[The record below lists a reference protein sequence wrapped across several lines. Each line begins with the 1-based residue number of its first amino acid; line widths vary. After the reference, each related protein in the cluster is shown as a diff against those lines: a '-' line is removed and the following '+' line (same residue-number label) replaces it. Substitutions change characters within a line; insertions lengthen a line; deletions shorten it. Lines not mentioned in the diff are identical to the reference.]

1 MAEPS
6 MDLQS
11 ALSALRRR
19 RLALLAAAL
28 VGALVGIGS
37 VLLWPPMYVSS
48 SLVLLPGSTADAG
61 QVGDLVKTEARIA
74 MSDAVLGRAA
84 KSLTPKMTLK
94 DLKESVEVSPATQRI
109 LEIQGRASDP
119 KRAEEVSSAVAK
131 ANVVYVSESATSVTA
146 LRRALMTA
154 REKELRA
161 SLQQV
166 EAQIQKTTAR
176 LRGESPRTSEG
187 KADARSLAELTAQQ
201 GSLVLQINA
210 VQGQTQAT
218 QPGGGAS
225 LLQSPSPAKRAGL
238 VSRYLG
244 AVLAGVLIGL
254 LAAAGVISLLAR
266 RDHRLRFRDD
276 IADAVGSP
284 VVASVHTRAPRSVAD
299 WIFLLRDHAPGAVEA
314 WAWRQALR
322 QLGSVEAAADGGDH
336 RGMGKRTYPRSIAV
350 ITMSADRQALAT
362 GPMLAAYAASAS
374 IRTHLVPAQR
384 DETAA
389 MLWAACASLEPDQ
402 GARPGLS
409 VGPEDHASTQADMTV
424 LVAVLD
430 RQEPVMLDLPTGC
443 VIVLA
448 VSAGHATAEEL
459 ARLAV
464 KIDDAGGRIQG
475 IVVTDPDSLDRTTG
489 RLLQPDRMQQLP
501 LPTRLTGAP
510 TPRSPRSTAP
520 TADGS
525 QG

>member
-1 MAEPS
+1 

-19 RLALLAAAL
+19 RLTLLVAAL
-28 VGALVGIGS
+28 VGSLVGIGS

-74 MSDAVLGRAA
+74 MSDPVLGRAA
-84 KSLTPKMTLK
+84 KRLTPKMPLK

-109 LEIQGRASDP
+109 LEIQGQASDP
-119 KRAEEVSSAVAK
+119 KRAEELSSAVAN
-131 ANVVYVSESATSVTA
+131 AYVVYVSESATSVTT
-146 LRRALMTA
+146 LRRTQMTA

-166 EAQIQKTTAR
+166 EAQIQNTTAR
-176 LRGESPRTSEG
+176 LRDESPQTRQG
-187 KADARSLAELTAQQ
+187 KADARALAELTAQQ

-210 VQGQTQAT
+210 VQGLAEAT

-225 LLQSPSPAKRAGL
+225 LLQSPSPAERAGL
-238 VSRYLG
+238 VSRYLA
-244 AVLAGVLIGL
+244 AVLVGMLIGL
-254 LAAAGVISLLAR
+254 LAAAGVTSLLAR

-322 QLGSVEAAADGGDH
+322 RLGSVETAAD
-336 RGMGKRTYPRSIAV
+336 RGNPRGKGKRNNPRSIAV

-389 MLWAACASLEPDQ
+389 MLWAACASLEDQ

-409 VGPEDHASTQADMTV
+409 VGPARASTKADLTV

-430 RQEPVMLDLPTGC
+430 RQEPVMLNLPTGC

-459 ARLAV
+459 ARLTV

-489 RLLQPDRMQQLP
+489 RRLQPDRMQQMP

-510 TPRSPRSTAP
+510 TPRSPRNTAP